1 MFGEILMSDSTE
13 TKKNPTRGAAMAKV
27 WAARREFAANPVCC
41 CGCGAKLAVGK
52 DPEHQRLFCQGH
64 DGRLHKLL
72 RQVLRGEASRQ
83 DIPAAARANLARIGF
98 VQKDREILNAF
109 ANPGQQA
116 NRRRKLQP

>member
-1 MFGEILMSDSTE
+1 MNDSTE
-13 TKKNPTRGAAMAKV
+13 TTKNPTRAAAMAKTWV
-27 WAARREFAANPVCC
+27 VRREWAANPVCC
-41 CGCGAKLAVGK
+41 CGCGGKLAVAQNT
-52 DPEHQRLFCQGH
+52 ERQRLFCQGH
-64 DGRLHKLL
+64 DGRIHKLR

-83 DIPAAARANLARIGF
+83 DIPLAARANLARIGF

>member
-1 MFGEILMSDSTE
+1 MPTVIVLSTCTAIACGCLILGEISMSDTTE
-13 TKKNPTRGAAMAKV
+13 KKKSMARAAAMAKT
-27 WAARREFAANPVCC
+27 WATRREFAANPVCC

-83 DIPAAARANLARIGF
+83 DI
-98 VQKDREILNAF
+98 
-109 ANPGQQA
+109 
-116 NRRRKLQP
+116 

>member
-1 MFGEILMSDSTE
+1 MSDSSEQTIE
-13 TKKNPTRGAAMAKV
+13 IKKSMARAAAMART

-52 DPEHQRLFCQGH
+52 DPDDQRLFCQGH

-98 VQKDREILNAF
+98 VQKDRGILNAF
-109 ANPGQQA
+109 ANPNQQA
-116 NRRRKLQP
+116 NRRRRLQP

>member
-1 MFGEILMSDSTE
+1 MSDTTE
-13 TKKNPTRGAAMAKV
+13 TKKSMARATAMAKT
-27 WAARREFAANPVCC
+27 WAARREWAANPVCC
-41 CGCGAKLAVGK
+41 CGCGTKLAAGK
-52 DPEHQRLFCQGH
+52 DPDHQRLFCQGH

-83 DIPAAARANLARIGF
+83 DIPAPARANLVRIRF

-116 NRRRKLQP
+116 NRRRRLEA

>member
-1 MFGEILMSDSTE
+1 MSDTTE
-13 TKKNPTRGAAMAKV
+13 TKKSMARAAAMAKT
-27 WAARREFAANPVCC
+27 WAARREWAANPVCC
-41 CGCGAKLAVGK
+41 CGCGAKLAVAK
-52 DPEHQRLFCQGH
+52 DPKDQRLFCQGH

-83 DIPAAARANLARIGF
+83 DLPTAARANLARIKF
-98 VQKDREILNAF
+98 VQKDRRILNAF